1 MPKMGKRNDLRNP
14 VIQLSLSTDV
24 MEYYLCR
31 AMIRIGK
38 IVATHGLKGGVIL
51 AHILGENNWLKENT
65 VLFLE
70 LQKDSR
76 IPFFVVQSKGL
87 QDEEAILQLDE
98 VVNVEAAK
106 QLIGKQVYVAEA
118 TLPETDK
125 SSPLLW
131 IGFQIVDSELGT
143 IGKVEDVFQTGHQ
156 WIARVNYQGKE
167 VLLPMVKPMI
177 IEISIRNKF
186 IRMRLPEG
194 ILEI

>member
-1 MPKMGKRNDLRNP
+1 MRKRNDLRNQS
-14 VIQLSLSTDV
+14 IQLCSSRDV
-24 MEYYLCR
+24 LEYYLCQ

-51 AHILGENNWLKENT
+51 AHILGESNWLKENM

-70 LQKDSR
+70 LQKNSR
-76 IPFFVVQSKGL
+76 IPYFVVQAKGI

-98 VVNVEAAK
+98 VDTVEAAK
-106 QLIGKQVYVAEA
+106 RLIGKQVYVTEA
-118 TLPETDK
+118 ILPETDK

-131 IGFQIVDSELGT
+131 IGFQVVDSELGT
-143 IGKVEDVFQTGHQ
+143 IGEVEDVFQTGHQ
-156 WIARVNYQGKE
+156 WIARVNYLGKE
-167 VLLPMVKPMI
+167 ALLPMVKPMI